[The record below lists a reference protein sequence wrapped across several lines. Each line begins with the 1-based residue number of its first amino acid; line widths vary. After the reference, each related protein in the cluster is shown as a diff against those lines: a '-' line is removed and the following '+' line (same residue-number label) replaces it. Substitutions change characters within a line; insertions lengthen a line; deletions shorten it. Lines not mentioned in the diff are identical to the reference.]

1 MDPGQ
6 KAETT
11 MTTHTA
17 TALLAAVTTVTV
29 RLDADAFE
37 ACIPERY
44 AAELTK
50 VFPGAEVEVK
60 RAGLESEIDAT
71 GEIDGEALR
80 IIEGRGRVDI
90 LTGADFSG
98 RADEDIRHSLAL
110 AWERQFGG

>member
-1 MDPGQ
+1 
-6 KAETT
+6 

-17 TALLAAVTTVTV
+17 SALCAAITTVTV

-60 RAGLESEIDAT
+60 RAGIESEIDAT
-71 GEIDGEALR
+71 GEIDGEDLR
-80 IIEGRGRVDI
+80 IIEKRGRVSI
-90 LTGADFSG
+90 LTGADFTSD
-98 RADEDIRHSLAL
+98 ADEDIHASIAR
-110 AWERQFGG
+110 AWDRQFGG